1 MAEPP
6 LFAKQVELD
15 AKQLV
20 ASITAAVETVHKRT
34 LEISTAEFESAARIE
49 EQRSEAAK
57 AAADEKQAIAD
68 ERAMLE
74 AAREKS
80 RVEVQKF
87 SDRVTLQFC
96 QEGQRFITSRRTLCP
111 DPENPDNML
120 AVIFSGRAP
129 MPIETTDDGAVFIDR
144 DGEHFK
150 HILQYLRQ
158 GYVTVDPG
166 SRVAKELAVE
176 AEYYGMGNLTR
187 LLRAQLF
194 DVETVLGP
202 AIVRDREREAEIR
215 AWFQQAVK
223 ARESSAAAAAADQS
237 DAASGSGADTEKTSE
252 SAAASDAWTPGM
264 HEGLVSIFEEDGVL
278 EDVNEWVPDPM
289 GHQVLMERPH
299 TAAKR
304 HLRMLVHSLESFTR
318 VFNQR
323 QPNVLH
329 RLQAVLQE
337 EPVLIAGGSVLQA
350 LTAADGLRLAEH
362 FTNHPD
368 VDIFVCTTSP
378 TEATRIAQRIYFSL
392 AVDDERWVIT
402 RGSGV
407 INIEQLTT
415 TDWSASPASVL
426 QQIQV
431 VLRLYDSPAE
441 VLLGFDVDCAC
452 LGFDGDR
459 VWALPRALR
468 ALKHNIN
475 VLNPLHAWPLRASYE
490 YRLCKYALRGYA
502 IAVPGLEQMKIDIGR
517 IAATPLDKSR
527 GLARLLRLVLA
538 ITGRHPASAWEPLTT
553 LSSVHPGLKSL
564 FSLVH
569 DALGEHEC
577 LNLKFGIGSTYD
589 DEPDALRDKVVIYP
603 SVFNNDVNVV
613 YEAFYRGDVFA
624 VEEFVLMAMFTRTEA
639 WAEIND
645 SPDAELKIPRRLD
658 DAWDRSKRSREAIN
672 ADEPDREARYYA
684 TAST

>member
-431 VLRLYDSPAE
+431 AFSSPHTPPSTTFTQGSGLQVQLCVVVLHSSFLESLVPTSPH
-441 VLLGFDVDCAC
+441 LAC
-452 LGFDGDR
+452 VGHGRWFYGCMTR
-459 VWALPRALR
+459 LPRCCWASTWTAHAL
-468 ALKHNIN
+468 A
-475 VLNPLHAWPLRASYE
+475 
-490 YRLCKYALRGYA
+490 
-502 IAVPGLEQMKIDIGR
+502 
-517 IAATPLDKSR
+517 
-527 GLARLLRLVLA
+527 
-538 ITGRHPASAWEPLTT
+538 
-553 LSSVHPGLKSL
+553 
-564 FSLVH
+564 
-569 DALGEHEC
+569 
-577 LNLKFGIGSTYD
+577 
-589 DEPDALRDKVVIYP
+589 
-603 SVFNNDVNVV
+603 
-613 YEAFYRGDVFA
+613 
-624 VEEFVLMAMFTRTEA
+624 LMATGSGHSHGRFG
-639 WAEIND
+639 
-645 SPDAELKIPRRLD
+645 P
-658 DAWDRSKRSREAIN
+658 
-672 ADEPDREARYYA
+672 
-684 TAST
+684 